1 MLWTRTRVF
10 AVPTSLFIFFAHFKV
25 FTVNQP
31 DTYFFYPADILMNL
45 KVPVS
50 LAIGNFS
57 RLLIFSIQRLKKYRA
72 KLTTGILT

>member
-1 MLWTRTRVF
+1 MLWTRPRVPF
-10 AVPTSLFIFFAHFKV
+10 SYVFSNFKV

-31 DTYFFYPADILMNL
+31 DIFSYPADTLMNL

-57 RLLIFSIQRLKKYRA
+57 RLLIFSIQHLKKYRA